1 MSATDQPIRPA
12 GIDIASASL
21 AEIAQAVADKRLPP
35 VDKWEPAHCGDSD
48 MRIAADGTWYH
59 QGSPIGRQAL
69 VQLFSTVLRREADG
83 SYVLVTPVE
92 KLRIEVV
99 DAPFVAVELTSSGEG
114 RARTLVFRLNTD
126 DVVIAGPDH
135 PLRIAT
141 GPGGAPRPYVRARGT
156 AARPLD
162 ALLTRAVF
170 YQLADLAL
178 AEAGDGDSPPGLWS
192 GGSFFALTD

>member
-1 MSATDQPIRPA
+1 MSTADQPIRPA
-12 GIDIASASL
+12 AIDIASASL
-21 AEIAQAVADKRLPP
+21 AEIAQAVADRRLPP

-59 QGSPIGRQAL
+59 QGSPIGRPAL

-92 KLRIEVV
+92 KLRIEVA
-99 DAPFVAVELTSSGEG
+99 DAPFVAVELSSTGTG
-114 RARTLVFRLNTD
+114 RSRNLVFRLNTD
-126 DVVIAGPDH
+126 DIVIAGPDH
-135 PLRIAT
+135 PLRVDTDASGT
-141 GPGGAPRPYVRARGT
+141 PRPYVRARGS
-156 AARPLD
+156 AERPLD

-178 AEAGDGDSPPGLWS
+178 ADSAETDSGIGVWS
-192 GGSFFALTD
+192 GGMFFALAD